1 MTKIT
6 LGAIGV
12 LTLLLL
18 ASGWLI
24 KGLYEDVGQLEQANA
39 QLAQSA
45 REQAEENA
53 QLNAELNRRDSVVTS
68 SIKARQL
75 AEKVAQT
82 AQTKLYE
89 ALADDACA
97 NSDHPDAIADSL
109 RSLSADY
116 SDQDNLPLSANGS
129 D

>member
-39 QLAQSA
+39 QLAVSLQDSKLENENLRVEQDR
-45 REQAEENA
+45 REQAV
-53 QLNAELNRRDSVVTS
+53 LNAKRSRDNAMKSRDE
-68 SIKARQL
+68 IQKQL
-75 AEKVAQT
+75 S
-82 AQTKLYE
+82 E
-89 ALADDACA
+89 ALRNDPWADGRV
-97 NSDHPDAIADSL
+97 PDAVIDSL
-109 RSLSADY
+109 QTGVSPDK
-116 SDQDNLPLSANGS
+116 N
-129 D
+129 

>member
-24 KGLYEDVGQLEQANA
+24 KGLYEDVGKLEQANA
-39 QLAQSA
+39 QLEQSA

-75 AEKVAQT
+75 AEKAAKT
-82 AQTKLYE
+82 AQTKLNE
-89 ALADDACA
+89 ALADDTCA
-97 NSDHPDAIADSL
+97 NTDHPDAIADSL

-116 SDQDNLPLSANGS
+116 SDQDNLPLSANSS

>member
-24 KGLYEDVGQLEQANA
+24 KGLYEDVGKLEQEKA

-75 AEKVAQT
+75 AEKAAKT
-82 AQTKLYE
+82 AQTKLNE

-97 NSDHPDAIADSL
+97 NTDHPDAIADSL

-116 SDQDNLPLSANGS
+116 SDQDNLPLSANSS

>member
-53 QLNAELNRRDSVVTS
+53 LLNAELDRRDSVVTN

-75 AEKVAQT
+75 AEKAAKT
-82 AQTKLYE
+82 AQTKLNE

-97 NSDHPDAIADSL
+97 NTDHPDAIADSL

>member
-24 KGLYEDVGQLEQANA
+24 KGLYEDVGKLEQANA
-39 QLAQSA
+39 QLEQSA

-75 AEKVAQT
+75 AEKDAQT

-97 NSDHPDAIADSL
+97 NTDHPDAIADSL

-116 SDQDNLPLSANGS
+116 SDQDNLPLSANSS